1 MIAGQ
6 QVILPKAQPAGWE
19 WVGAIFALLPF
30 MVLVM
35 VFSLLSKTVEEVTK
49 PEVVREIRPI
59 AEEVALAR
67 VGARAL
73 PRGG

>member
-1 MIAGQ
+1 MVTGQ
-6 QVILPKAQPAGWE
+6 QAVLPVAQTASWE

-35 VFSLLSKTVEEVTK
+35 AFSLMSKTVEQVTK
-49 PEVVREIRPI
+49 PEVVRELRPV

-67 VGARAL
+67 IGGRAL